1 MFICNNE
8 NRFRYKGENIMNND
22 NKQASLSIAEKYNLT
37 IKEAAE
43 YFNIGEHRLRELTE
57 SKTCTFVLWVGN
69 KRLIK
74 RKEFEKFISYQSS
87 I

>member
-1 MFICNNE
+1 
-8 NRFRYKGENIMNND
+8 MNND